1 MRMRERRKRNR
12 PVSCSCSCCVVKM
25 SYDSVAGRAVD
36 NARPSWILLFS
47 VVVVVIQ

>member
-12 PVSCSCSCCVVKM
+12 PVSCSCCVVEM

-47 VVVVVIQ
+47 VVVVVVIQ